1 MEKQIVPFSER
12 IKLIRY
18 VRRSLKREKGYK
30 AFIIAQNENTTKAFI
45 YGKTCDICQMI
56 DDTIDKSE
64 EVSMIIKIVSLKKA
78 HVKMAG
84 DAMPE
89 FLKKIME
96 EKSKEEPSET
106 PEPDKVNTEENPQQ
120 NEHAE

>member
-18 VRRSLKREKGYK
+18 VRRSLKRKEGYK
-30 AFIIAQNENTTKAFI
+30 ACIIAQNENTTKAFI

-56 DDTIDKSE
+56 DDAIDKSK
-64 EVSMIIKIVSLKKA
+64 EVGMIIKIVSLKRA
-78 HVKMAG
+78 FVKMAG

-96 EKSKEEPSET
+96 EKSEEEQPET